1 MCIFD
6 SSTSVIS
13 VSRCAVRLPSANC
26 QSIISVA
33 DGFDPVVYGGK
44 PWALQAS
51 SQDNT
56 VTNFHGYAHASGR
69 YFCLLTGLVSVPGV
83 CK

>member
-1 MCIFD
+1 VYLSIPRHILLF
-6 SSTSVIS
+6 IS
-13 VSRCAVRLPSANC
+13 VLRC
-26 QSIISVA
+26 QSTVSVA
-33 DGFDPVVYGGK
+33 DDFDPVVYGGK

-56 VTNFHGYAHASGR
+56 LTTFHGYAHASGR